1 MQQTAIQREIA
12 RAKHIIDRL
21 NDHPSRQAIARY
33 IAELEARL
41 VPVRSVG
48 PEILI

>member
-1 MQQTAIQREIA
+1 MQQTAIEREIT

-21 NDHPSRQAIARY
+21 NDHPSRQAIGRY
-33 IAELEARL
+33 IAELEARIA
-41 VPVRSVG
+41 PVRSLG